1 MQASDIMTTKL
12 LTATQE
18 KQIDE
23 IANLMMEHNIS
34 GVPIVDDGGAVVG
47 IVSEG
52 DLLRRVEGAADRPRG
67 RLARLFLIEWPSTTD
82 FIQQRGRRARDIMT
96 RNVVTVPPD
105 MSVGEIARLLEREHV
120 KRVPVVDG
128 GRLIGIV
135 SRANLLHALTRAPAH
150 PVPTDA
156 DDSALRTALLEEIGK
171 VTGILMAHIQVTVQ
185 GGKAAV
191 RGLVASQNQ
200 VQAAR
205 VAAETVEGL
214 DELDIELGTAPD
226 WVWGI

>member
-12 LTATQE
+12 VTATPDT
-18 KQIDE
+18 QIDE
-23 IANLMMEHNIS
+23 IANLMMEHNVS

-96 RNVVTVPPD
+96 RNVVSVTLD